1 MNAQLPLALRFAPD
15 QQLSAFHGNPEL
27 RALVAAVAAGTA
39 TDWLYFSGPAGGG
52 KTHLLLAACA
62 QARAAGA
69 DASFLPLATLAG
81 RLGDAL
87 AGRARVA
94 LFCLDGLEAI
104 AGRAEDEIALFHF
117 HNAARAAGAR
127 VMYAATAMPGALPL
141 ALPDLRSRLEQCT
154 RIALE
159 PLDEA
164 GRREVL
170 RQRAARR
177 GLELDDAVLDYLFR
191 RVGRDLGT
199 LSALLDRLDR
209 ASLAEQR
216 RLTVPFLKSKRGSDP
231 LFRIGRAEP
240 E

>member
-1 MNAQLPLALRFAPD
+1 MSAQLPLAFRFAPD
-15 QQLSAFHGNPEL
+15 FEIAAFHGNPEM
-27 RALVAAVAAGTA
+27 RALLIAVAQSRASDWIYLAGP
-39 TDWLYFSGPAGGG
+39 SGSG

-62 QARAAGA
+62 QARASAG
-69 DASFLPLATLAG
+69 DASFLPLATVAG

-87 AGRARVA
+87 AGQARPA
-94 LFCLDGLEAI
+94 LVCLDGLEAI
-104 AGRAEDEIALFHF
+104 AGNAADELALFHF
-117 HNAARAAGAR
+117 HNAARAAGTR
-127 VMYAATAMPGALPL
+127 VLYSATAMPAGLPL

-154 RIALE
+154 RIALD

-199 LSALLDRLDR
+199 LTALLDRLDQ
-209 ASLAEQR
+209 ASMAAQR
-216 RLTVPFLKSKRGSDP
+216 RLTVPFL
-231 LFRIGRAEP
+231 RAQLGPDAEA
-240 E
+240 

>member
-15 QQLSAFHGNPEL
+15 QELRAFHGNPRLVEL
-27 RALVAAVAAGTA
+27 VGAVAR
-39 TDWLYFSGPAGGG
+39 DRSDSWLFLAGPAGSG

-62 QARAAGA
+62 QARGAGA
-69 DASFLPLATLAG
+69 DASFLPLAALAG
-81 RLGDAL
+81 RLADAL
-87 AGRARVA
+87 AGQARAA

-104 AGRAEDEIALFHF
+104 AGRAEDEVALFHF

-127 VMYAATAMPGALPL
+127 LVYSAVAMPGALPL
-141 ALPDLRSRLEQCT
+141 TLPDLRSRLEQCT

-170 RQRAARR
+170 RQRATRR

-199 LSALLDRLDR
+199 LSALLDRLDQ

-216 RLTVPFLKSKRGSDP
+216 RLTIPFLREVLEEK
-231 LFRIGRAEP
+231 
-240 E
+240 

>member
-1 MNAQLPLALRFAPD
+1 VSAQIPLALRFAAD
-15 QQLSAFHGNPEL
+15 HELRSFHGNPEL
-27 RALVAAVAAGTA
+27 VGLLATVALGQA
-39 TDWLYFSGPAGGG
+39 TDWLYLAGGAGYG

-62 QARAAGA
+62 HARAAGG
-69 DASFLPLATLAG
+69 DALYLPLPALAG
-81 RLGDAL
+81 RLGEAL
-87 AGRARVA
+87 TGQERAA

-104 AGRAEDEIALFHF
+104 AGRREDEVALFHF

-127 VMYAATAMPGALPL
+127 VVYAAAAMPAALPL
-141 ALPDLRSRLEQCT
+141 VLPDLRSRLEQCT

-177 GLELDDAVLDYLFR
+177 GLELDEAVLDWLLR
-191 RVGRDLGT
+191 RVGRDLAT
-199 LSALLDRLDR
+199 LTQLLDRLDR

-216 RLTVPFLKSKRGSDP
+216 RLTIPFL
-231 LFRIGRAEP
+231 RAQLEGKK
-240 E
+240 